1 MLQKGF
7 LKPKE
12 DLENIRTIKRSRMF
26 FVGGVVVM
34 ILALIWMMMLLRT
47 DESESLLAS
56 RLFSVKIAG
65 VAVIAGIVLALVGW
79 WMNFFAQ
86 NKKRKTGV

>member
-12 DLENIRTIKRSRMF
+12 NPQNIRTIKRSRIF
-26 FVGGVVVM
+26 LVGGVVVM
-34 ILALIWMMMLLRT
+34 ILALIWMMTLLGA
-47 DESESLLAS
+47 DESESLVAS
-56 RLFSVKIAG
+56 KLSSVKIAG

-86 NKKRKTGV
+86 NKNRLDK